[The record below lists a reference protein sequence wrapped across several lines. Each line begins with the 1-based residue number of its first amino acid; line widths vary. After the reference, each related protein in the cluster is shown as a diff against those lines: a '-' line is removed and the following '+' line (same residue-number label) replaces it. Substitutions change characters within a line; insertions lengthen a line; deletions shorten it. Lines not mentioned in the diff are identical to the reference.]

1 MNGTTE
7 RLLSPKKGSTLA
19 MTIDNNSKANRE
31 FLQQHLFGPTDKN
44 KKTNNGGGGDEEGGE
59 GNEGS
64 GIQPEGTVEQGRS
77 LEEIVQQLKKENKGL
92 RGEVKKL
99 KGRNHQGMIK
109 VLEDR
114 AKKWKTLYFE
124 STEMGGAKIDA
135 LRKELKDIRAKKPSS
150 RRMSA
155 KKKKGDNV
163 PTAQKDTESTQQTQ
177 KQKQKQDD
185 QAEEVTDT
193 SEMATPMVQS
203 YELENAKKQIRVLQK
218 KLVRSEVELADAI
231 AKLLKRQDQLAKS
244 ETGRKS
250 LQEKLDST
258 QYQLSVFEKELEQ
271 TLESKKKAEETKT
284 HVVNTSTE
292 DKTSLLKRIEELE
305 SQLAESIQ
313 KGKDKLSQAEARA
326 SEAESKVLTMESKIL
341 ELRTNLSSELT
352 AKNKLVVKSEK
363 DAMKFTKRENAF
375 KDRLKERLLETKGLE
390 KKLAVVQGKLEQTQS
405 KMEEERNA
413 QQRKQVEFFEAQ
425 SLDRLRIA
433 ALEDELDEATNQLIA
448 AEADGLKKAE
458 RIQALEGELDKSQ
471 QEFESI
477 RKKHDTQ
484 EHAQSELLESL
495 QKHNSEVMT
504 TLATREE
511 EIKRFEKEN
520 AELRK
525 SLEEG
530 TTVDEK
536 NNGNSNRGWMY
547 SMGSK
552 RS

>member
-19 MTIDNNSKANRE
+19 MTTDNNSKANRE

-44 KKTNNGGGGDEEGGE
+44 KKTNNGGGDEEGGE

-135 LRKELKDIRAKKPSS
+135 LRKELKDMRAKKPGS

-155 KKKKGDNV
+155 KKKKDDNV
-163 PTAQKDTESTQQTQ
+163 PTAQKDSESTQ
-177 KQKQKQDD
+177 QKQKQDD
-185 QAEEVTDT
+185 QAAEVTDT

-231 AKLLKRQDQLAKS
+231 AKLLKRQDQLANS

-271 TLESKKKAEETKT
+271 TLASKKKAEETKT

-313 KGKDKLSQAEARA
+313 KEKDKLSQAEALA

-341 ELRTNLSSELT
+341 ELRTNLNSELT
-352 AKNKLVVKSEK
+352 AKNKLLVKSEK

-536 NNGNSNRGWMY
+536 NNGKPNRGWMY